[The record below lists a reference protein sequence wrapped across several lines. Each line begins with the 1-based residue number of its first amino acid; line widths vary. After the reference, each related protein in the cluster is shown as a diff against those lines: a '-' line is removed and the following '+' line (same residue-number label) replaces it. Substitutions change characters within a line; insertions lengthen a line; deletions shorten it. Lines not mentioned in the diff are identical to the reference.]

1 MGLISE
7 SYIQYIIEKYGT
19 SIKGLNDLTAGEDP
33 SLLFYILATKLNYL
47 LDNDPNNVLSEKG
60 VNLRRKINPF
70 IKKAGTYFLNG
81 KQIIENRKFLLDNNS
96 KENDK
101 NIVLP
106 DKPVIWISNHSFKD
120 DILASI
126 LASYRHSYILLAS
139 LPQFYNTFDG
149 ITAWLNGT
157 ILMNRK
163 VKESRGSVIPKV
175 SKAIDLGVDVLIF
188 SEGVWNKTPN
198 ELLINL
204 WPGIYKMV
212 QEKDV
217 LVVPIVHYINDSTQK
232 SKNNVIHT
240 VIDNPIDISQM
251 SEKEA
256 LTKLRDTLGTWYYL
270 MMEKYGKCTREE
282 LLRGF
287 SNSQDAW
294 EHQLKERVSGVQR
307 YDSEIELSADY
318 RPKDIIRP
326 EDVFAPIADITD
338 ITKENAGHVAYAKKL
353 VKTMKM
359 NDFQRRF

>member
-1 MGLISE
+1 METINDRYMK
-7 SYIQYIIEKYGT
+7 YITNKFGT
-19 SIKGLNDLTAGEDP
+19 SIKSLNDLTAGDDP

-60 VNLRRKINPF
+60 IKLRRKINPL
-70 IKKAGTYFLNG
+70 IKKFGTHFLNG
-81 KQIIENRKFLLDNNS
+81 EQIIENRKFLLDKNS

-101 NIVLP
+101 KIDLP

-157 ILMNRK
+157 LLMNRK
-163 VKESRGSVIPKV
+163 VKESRGSVLPKV
-175 SKAIDLGVDVLIF
+175 SKAIDLGADILIF

-212 QEKDV
+212 QEKGV
-217 LVVPIVHYINDSTQK
+217 LIVPIVHYINDSTQK

-240 VIDNPIDISQM
+240 VIDDPIDISQM

-256 LTKLRDTLGTWYYL
+256 LIKLRDTLGTWYYL

-282 LLRGF
+282 LLCGF
-287 SNSQDAW
+287 SNSQEAW
-294 EHQLKERVSGVQR
+294 EYQLRERVSGVQR
-307 YDSEIELSADY
+307 YDSEIELNADY

-338 ITKENAGHVAYAKKL
+338 ITKENVGHVVYAKKL